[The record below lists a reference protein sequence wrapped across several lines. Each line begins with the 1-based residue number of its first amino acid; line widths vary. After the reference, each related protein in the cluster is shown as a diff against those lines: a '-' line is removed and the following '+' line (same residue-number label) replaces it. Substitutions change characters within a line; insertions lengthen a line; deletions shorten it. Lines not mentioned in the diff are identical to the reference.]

1 MKGDNRMRKI
11 MKLIA
16 FLGLAFFVMACSDD
30 DSPVTPQVVKVT
42 GVTLNVKE
50 VSLMVGAKETLKV
63 VVAPENATNK
73 RVTWSSNKTDVA
85 SVDGQG
91 VVTAHKAGEALVTVK
106 SEDGGKTATCKV
118 TVKAE
123 KVAVTGVKLDKTEH
137 TLAVGGTVTLV
148 ATVTPEGATNK
159 KVAWKSDKTDIATVD
174 ENGKV
179 TALKAGV
186 AKITVTTEDG
196 KKTATCTITVKED
209 KVAVTGVTLNKTELS
224 MTVGGSF
231 QLVAT
236 ISPKDATNQKVTWKS
251 SDSDVADVDQEGLVA
266 AVKAGKATITATT
279 EDGKKTATCAITVKE
294 DKVAVIGVKLNST
307 SLSLTEGDSY
317 QLKATVSPINATN
330 QNVTWKSSNSNVADV
345 DQEGL
350 VVAVKAGTATITV
363 TTEDG
368 NKTATCTVTV
378 KADKVAVAGVTL
390 NMTSLSMKVNETYQ
404 LKATISPADA
414 TNQNVKWESSDSSV
428 ADVDQSGLV
437 GALKE
442 GTATITVTTEDGN
455 KTAICTV
462 TVKSGEISVTSVK
475 LNKNTLSLVVSKNET
490 LIATITPANATN
502 KAVVW
507 SSSDPSV
514 AEVYNSGL
522 VIACSEGTA
531 IITVTT
537 VDGNKKD
544 SCKVTVE
551 KVENN
556 INAKGYKDKGTW

>member
-1 MKGDNRMRKI
+1 MKGDNRMRKL

-159 KVAWKSDKTDIATVD
+159 KVSWKSDKTDIATVD

-179 TALKAGV
+179 TAVKAGV

-196 KKTATCTITVKED
+196 KKTASCTITVKED
-209 KVAVTGVTLNKTELS
+209 KVAVT
-224 MTVGGSF
+224 
-231 QLVAT
+231 
-236 ISPKDATNQKVTWKS
+236 
-251 SDSDVADVDQEGLVA
+251 
-266 AVKAGKATITATT
+266 
-279 EDGKKTATCAITVKE
+279 
-294 DKVAVIGVKLNST
+294 GVKLNST
-307 SLSLTEGDSY
+307 SLSLTEGDS
-317 QLKATVSPINATN
+317 
-330 QNVTWKSSNSNVADV
+330 
-345 DQEGL
+345 
-350 VVAVKAGTATITV
+350 
-363 TTEDG
+363 
-368 NKTATCTVTV
+368 
-378 KADKVAVAGVTL
+378 
-390 NMTSLSMKVNETYQ
+390 YQ

-428 ADVDQSGLV
+428 ADVDQNGLV

-442 GTATITVTTEDGN
+442 GTAIITVTTEDGN
-455 KTAICTV
+455 KKAHCVV
-462 TVKSGEISVTSVK
+462 TVKANTVAVISVS
-475 LNKNTLSLVVSKNET
+475 LNKHSLSLYVGGKET
-490 LIATITPANATN
+490 LNATITPADATN

-514 AEVYNSGL
+514 AEVNSNGE
-522 VIACSEGTA
+522 ITAKSAGTA
-531 IITVTT
+531 TITVTT
-537 VDGNKKD
+537 EDGNKKD

-551 KVENN
+551 KSVND
-556 INAKGYKDKGTW
+556 IQYKGYEDIGKW

>member
-1 MKGDNRMRKI
+1 MKGDNRMRKL

-73 RVTWSSNKTDVA
+73 RVSWSSNKTDVA

-159 KVAWKSDKTDIATVD
+159 KVSWKSDKTDIATVD

-179 TALKAGV
+179 TAVKAGV
-186 AKITVTTEDG
+186 AKITV
-196 KKTATCTITVKED
+196 
-209 KVAVTGVTLNKTELS
+209 
-224 MTVGGSF
+224 
-231 QLVAT
+231 
-236 ISPKDATNQKVTWKS
+236 
-251 SDSDVADVDQEGLVA
+251 
-266 AVKAGKATITATT
+266 TT

-345 DQEGL
+345 DQDGL

>member
-1 MKGDNRMRKI
+1 MKGDNRMRKL

-73 RVTWSSNKTDVA
+73 RVAWSSNKTDVA

-159 KVAWKSDKTDIATVD
+159 KVSWKSDKTDIATVD

-179 TALKAGV
+179 TAVKAGV

-196 KKTATCTITVKED
+196 KKTA
-209 KVAVTGVTLNKTELS
+209 S
-224 MTVGGSF
+224 
-231 QLVAT
+231 
-236 ISPKDATNQKVTWKS
+236 
-251 SDSDVADVDQEGLVA
+251 
-266 AVKAGKATITATT
+266 
-279 EDGKKTATCAITVKE
+279 CAITVKE
-294 DKVAVIGVKLNST
+294 DKVAVTGVKLNST

-556 INAKGYKDKGTW
+556 INANGYKDKGTW

>member
-1 MKGDNRMRKI
+1 MKGDNRMRKL

-73 RVTWSSNKTDVA
+73 RVAWSSNKTDVA

-179 TALKAGV
+179 TAVKAGV
-186 AKITVTTEDG
+186 AKITV
-196 KKTATCTITVKED
+196 
-209 KVAVTGVTLNKTELS
+209 
-224 MTVGGSF
+224 
-231 QLVAT
+231 
-236 ISPKDATNQKVTWKS
+236 
-251 SDSDVADVDQEGLVA
+251 
-266 AVKAGKATITATT
+266 TT

-294 DKVAVIGVKLNST
+294 DKVAVTGVKLNST

-350 VVAVKAGTATITV
+350 VAAVKAGTATITV

-378 KADKVAVAGVTL
+378 KADKVAVADVTL
-390 NMTSLSMKVNETYQ
+390 NRTSLSMKVKETFL

-428 ADVDQSGLV
+428 ADVDQNGLV

-442 GTATITVTTEDGN
+442 GTAIITVTTEDGNKKAHCVVTVKANTVAVISVSLNKHSLSLYVGGKETLNATITPADATNKAVVWSSSNSSVAEVDSNGEVTAKFAGTATITVTTEDGN
-455 KTAICTV
+455 K
-462 TVKSGEISVTSVK
+462 
-475 LNKNTLSLVVSKNET
+475 
-490 LIATITPANATN
+490 
-502 KAVVW
+502 
-507 SSSDPSV
+507 
-514 AEVYNSGL
+514 
-522 VIACSEGTA
+522 
-531 IITVTT
+531 
-537 VDGNKKD
+537 KD
-544 SCKVTVE
+544 FCKVTVE
-551 KVENN
+551 KSVND
-556 INAKGYKDKGTW
+556 IQYKGYEDIGKW

>member
-1 MKGDNRMRKI
+1 MKGDNRMRKL

-73 RVTWSSNKTDVA
+73 RVSWSSNKTDVA

-106 SEDGGKTATCKV
+106 SEDGGKTATCNV

-159 KVAWKSDKTDIATVD
+159 KVSWKSDKTDIATVD

-179 TALKAGV
+179 TAVKAGV

-231 QLVAT
+231 KLVAT

-251 SDSDVADVDQEGLVA
+251 SDSDVADVDQ
-266 AVKAGKATITATT
+266 
-279 EDGKKTATCAITVKE
+279 
-294 DKVAVIGVKLNST
+294 N
-307 SLSLTEGDSY
+307 
-317 QLKATVSPINATN
+317 
-330 QNVTWKSSNSNVADV
+330 
-345 DQEGL
+345 
-350 VVAVKAGTATITV
+350 
-363 TTEDG
+363 
-368 NKTATCTVTV
+368 
-378 KADKVAVAGVTL
+378 
-390 NMTSLSMKVNETYQ
+390 
-404 LKATISPADA
+404 
-414 TNQNVKWESSDSSV
+414 
-428 ADVDQSGLV
+428 GLV

-442 GTATITVTTEDGN
+442 GTAIITVTTEDGN
-455 KTAICTV
+455 KKAHCVV
-462 TVKSGEISVTSVK
+462 TVKANTVAVISVS
-475 LNKNTLSLVVSKNET
+475 LNKHSLSLYVGGKET
-490 LIATITPANATN
+490 LNATITPADATN

-514 AEVYNSGL
+514 AEVNSNGE
-522 VIACSEGTA
+522 ITAKSAGTTT
-531 IITVTT
+531 ITVTT
-537 VDGNKKD
+537 EDGNKKD

-551 KVENN
+551 KSVND
-556 INAKGYKDKGTW
+556 IQYKGYEDIGKW

>member
-1 MKGDNRMRKI
+1 MKGDNRMRKL

-50 VSLMVGAKETLKV
+50 VSLIVGAKETLKV

-123 KVAVTGVKLDKTEH
+123 KVAVTGV
-137 TLAVGGTVTLV
+137 
-148 ATVTPEGATNK
+148 
-159 KVAWKSDKTDIATVD
+159 
-174 ENGKV
+174 
-179 TALKAGV
+179 
-186 AKITVTTEDG
+186 
-196 KKTATCTITVKED
+196 
-209 KVAVTGVTLNKTELS
+209 TLNKTELS

-231 QLVAT
+231 KLVAT

-251 SDSDVADVDQEGLVA
+251 SDSNVADVDQEGLVA
-266 AVKAGKATITATT
+266 AVKAGKATITVTT

-294 DKVAVIGVKLNST
+294 DKVAVTGVKLNST

-390 NMTSLSMKVNETYQ
+390 NRTSLSMKVKEAFQ

-437 GALKE
+437 GALKS
-442 GTATITVTTEDGN
+442 GTAIITVTTEDGN
-455 KTAICTV
+455 KTA
-462 TVKSGEISVTSVK
+462 
-475 LNKNTLSLVVSKNET
+475 
-490 LIATITPANATN
+490 
-502 KAVVW
+502 
-507 SSSDPSV
+507 
-514 AEVYNSGL
+514 
-522 VIACSEGTA
+522 
-531 IITVTT
+531 
-537 VDGNKKD
+537 
-544 SCKVTVE
+544 SCVVTVE
-551 KVENN
+551 KPEDN
-556 INAKGYKDKGTW
+556 ISAEGYEDIGRW

>member
-1 MKGDNRMRKI
+1 MKGDNRMRKL

-179 TALKAGV
+179 TAVKAGV

-209 KVAVTGVTLNKTELS
+209 KVAVTGVKLS
-224 MTVGGSF
+224 
-231 QLVAT
+231 
-236 ISPKDATNQKVTWKS
+236 
-251 SDSDVADVDQEGLVA
+251 
-266 AVKAGKATITATT
+266 
-279 EDGKKTATCAITVKE
+279 
-294 DKVAVIGVKLNST
+294 ST

-350 VVAVKAGTATITV
+350 VAAVKAGTATITV

-514 AEVYNSGL
+514 AEVYSSGL

-556 INAKGYKDKGTW
+556 INANGYKDKGTW

>member
-1 MKGDNRMRKI
+1 MKGDNRMRKL

-73 RVTWSSNKTDVA
+73 RVSWSSNKTDVA

-159 KVAWKSDKTDIATVD
+159 KVSWKSDKTDIATVD

-179 TALKAGV
+179 TAVKAGV
-186 AKITVTTEDG
+186 AKITV
-196 KKTATCTITVKED
+196 
-209 KVAVTGVTLNKTELS
+209 
-224 MTVGGSF
+224 
-231 QLVAT
+231 
-236 ISPKDATNQKVTWKS
+236 
-251 SDSDVADVDQEGLVA
+251 
-266 AVKAGKATITATT
+266 TT

-350 VVAVKAGTATITV
+350 VVAVTAGTATITV

-556 INAKGYKDKGTW
+556 INANGYKDKGTW

>member
-1 MKGDNRMRKI
+1 MKGDNRMRKL

-73 RVTWSSNKTDVA
+73 RVSWSSNKTDVA

-118 TVKAE
+118 TVRAE

-159 KVAWKSDKTDIATVD
+159 KVSWKSDKTDIATVD

-179 TALKAGV
+179 TAVKAGV
-186 AKITVTTEDG
+186 AKITV
-196 KKTATCTITVKED
+196 
-209 KVAVTGVTLNKTELS
+209 
-224 MTVGGSF
+224 
-231 QLVAT
+231 
-236 ISPKDATNQKVTWKS
+236 
-251 SDSDVADVDQEGLVA
+251 
-266 AVKAGKATITATT
+266 TT

-294 DKVAVIGVKLNST
+294 DKVAVTGVKLSST

-514 AEVYNSGL
+514 AEVYSSGL

-556 INAKGYKDKGTW
+556 INANGYKDKGTW